1 MAPLKAL
8 LALAAAAVAVEARLM
23 SRAANFASGVSMV
36 NMAAEG
42 EQINLQI
49 GLKLQNIDKLEP
61 MLKDVSDPDS
71 PNYGKYLSAA
81 QVNDMFKPA
90 EQAVAAVQAWLAK
103 ENVKDVSYTDG
114 GRFVNFATDVGTAN
128 RILGANFA
136 YYDVQGTMKLRTQQY
151 SLPDTMA
158 EHIELVTP
166 TTYFGKMKSDP
177 AFAAPMPAGAMPP
190 MPPPL
195 TRRQGQNPPGATAN
209 CSKAFTPACFE
220 LAYNYGAYQ
229 ADPAA
234 GSRVGFAS
242 FLNQSARQ
250 DDLTAFLTRFQLPPQ
265 SFKSVLVNGG
275 QDHQDPKGQIGEA
288 NLDAQVMAAA
298 VKNLPIT
305 QFITGGKPPLIPNLR
320 TPTQAD
326 NQNEPFLDFY
336 QFMMTQENAA
346 IPQVLSVSYGD
357 DEQTVPIE
365 YATRV
370 CNLIGMMG
378 LRGVTILESS
388 GDTGVGAPCRA
399 NDGSNAPQFTPTFP
413 ATCPY
418 ITAVGGTQA
427 FGPEITWVASG
438 SGFSNYF
445 KQAWYQ
451 EAAVTSYLATNISPE
466 TKKYYE
472 PFANFT
478 GRGFPDIA
486 AHSASPP
493 FPIVNANRLVGTG
506 GTSASAPL
514 VAGLVGLLNDARI
527 RVGQPTMGFMNPWL
541 YKRGFRGLTDV
552 NTGVAQGC
560 GGVDLQ
566 SGKPL
571 QGAGVIPFATWN
583 GTQGWDPVTG
593 LGLPNFE
600 MMKTIALMK

>member
-1 MAPLKAL
+1 MALKAL
-8 LALAAAAVAVEARLM
+8 VALAAVLPVIDARLM
-23 SRAANFASGVSMV
+23 SRAANLAQGVRMM
-36 NMAAEG
+36 NMAADG
-42 EQINLQI
+42 QQISLQI
-49 GLKLQNIDKLEP
+49 GIKMQNIEKLEP
-61 MLKDVSDPDS
+61 MLRDVSDPDS
-71 PNYGKYLSAA
+71 PNYGKYLTAA

-90 EQAVAAVQAWLAK
+90 QASVAAIQTWLAK
-103 ENVKDVSYTDG
+103 ENVSDVSYTDG
-114 GRFVNFATDVGTAN
+114 GRFVNFATDVSTAN
-128 RILGANFA
+128 RMLGASFA
-136 YYDVQGTMKLRTQQY
+136 YYDVQGTMKLRTKEY
-151 SLPDTMA
+151 SVPDAMA
-158 EHIELVTP
+158 EHIELHKGGPGLHQRRAAANARTARP
-166 TTYFGKMKSDP
+166 QTGPGPGSTT
-177 AFAAPMPAGAMPP
+177 
-190 MPPPL
+190 
-195 TRRQGQNPPGATAN
+195 N
-209 CSKAFTPACFE
+209 CSKVFTPACFE

-242 FLNQSARQ
+242 FLNESARQ
-250 DDLTAFLTRFQLPPQ
+250 DDLTTFLNRFQLPAQ
-265 SFKSVLVNGG
+265 KFTSILVNGG
-275 QDHQDPKGQIGEA
+275 QDHQDPAGSIGEA
-288 NLDAQVMAAA
+288 NLDAQIIAAT
-298 VKNLPIT
+298 VKTLPIT
-305 QFITGGKPPLIPNLR
+305 QYITGGNGPLTPNLR
-320 TPTQAD
+320 TPTQAE

-336 QFMMTQENAA
+336 QFMMTQENAQ

-378 LRGVTILESS
+378 LRGVTVLESS

-399 NDGSNAPQFTPTFP
+399 NDGSNAPQFTPQFP

-427 FGPEITWVASG
+427 FGPETTWVASG

-451 EAAVTSYLATNISPE
+451 EGAVSQYLETGITSE
-466 TKKYYE
+466 TKAYYK
-472 PFANFT
+472 PFTNFS
-478 GRGFPDIA
+478 GRGFPDIS

-493 FPIVNANRLVGTG
+493 FAIVNANKLVGSG
-506 GTSASAPL
+506 GTSASSPL

-541 YKRGFRGLTDV
+541 YKRGFKGLTDV
-552 NTGVAQGC
+552 NTGIAQGC

-571 QGAGVIPFATWN
+571 QGAGVIPFASWN

-600 MMKTIALMK
+600 QMKAIAVMK

>member
-1 MAPLKAL
+1 MTFLKAL
-8 LALAAAAVAVEARLM
+8 VALAVVLPVIDARLM
-23 SRAANFASGVSMV
+23 SRAANIAQGVQMM
-36 NMAAEG
+36 NMAADDQ
-42 EQINLQI
+42 QISLQI
-49 GLKLQNIDKLEP
+49 GIKLQNIEKLEP
-61 MLKDVSDPDS
+61 MLRDVSDPDS
-71 PNYGKYLSAA
+71 PNYGKYLTAA
-81 QVNDMFKPA
+81 QVNDIFKPA
-90 EQAVAAVQAWLAK
+90 EASVAAIQTWLAK
-103 ENVKDVSYTDG
+103 ENVSDVSYTEG
-114 GRFVNFATDVGTAN
+114 GRFVNFATDVATAN
-128 RILGANFA
+128 RMLGASFA
-136 YYDVQGTMKLRTQQY
+136 YYDVQGTMKLRTKEY
-151 SLPDTMA
+151 SVPDPMTQ
-158 EHIELVTP
+158 HVELITP
-166 TTYFGKMKSDP
+166 TTYFGSTKADP
-177 AFAAPMPAGAMPP
+177 AFTNAELPP
-190 MPPPL
+190 MSAPL
-195 TRRQGQNPPGATAN
+195 VRRQAPGPGPGPAPN
-209 CSKAFTPACFE
+209 CSRVFTPACFE

-250 DDLTAFLTRFQLPPQ
+250 DDLTAFLNRFQLPAQ
-265 SFKSVLVNGG
+265 KFTSVLVNGG
-275 QDHQDPKGQIGEA
+275 QDHQDPAGAIGEA
-288 NLDAQVMAAA
+288 NLDAQVMAAT
-298 VKNLPIT
+298 VKTLPIT
-305 QFITGGKPPLIPNLR
+305 QYLTGGKAPLTPNLR
-320 TPTQAD
+320 SPTQAD
-326 NQNEPFLDFY
+326 NQNEPFLEFY
-336 QFMMTQENAA
+336 QFMMTQENAQ

-378 LRGVTILESS
+378 LRGVSVLESS

-399 NDGSNAPQFTPTFP
+399 NDASNAPQFTPQFP

-451 EAAVTSYLATNISPE
+451 EGAVNQYLQTGISPE
-466 TKKYYE
+466 TKAYYQ
-472 PFANFT
+472 PFANFS
-478 GRGFPDIA
+478 GRGFPDIS

-493 FPIVNANRLVGTG
+493 FPIVNANKLVGTG
-506 GTSASAPL
+506 GTSASSPL

-541 YKRGFRGLTDV
+541 YKRGFKGLTDV
-552 NTGVAQGC
+552 NTGVAKGC

-600 MMKTIALMK
+600 QMKTIALMK

>member
-1 MAPLKAL
+1 MSFLKAFV
-8 LALAAAAVAVEARLM
+8 ALAAISPVAEARLM
-23 SRAANFASGVSMV
+23 SRAANIAQGVQMM
-36 NMAAEG
+36 NMAAEDQ
-42 EQINLQI
+42 QIRLQVGI
-49 GLKLQNIDKLEP
+49 KMQNIDKLEP
-61 MLKDVSDPDS
+61 TLRDISDPDS
-71 PNYGKYLSAA
+71 PNYGKYLTAA

-90 EQAVAAVQAWLAK
+90 EASVAAVQTWLAK
-103 ENVKDVSYTDG
+103 ENVSDVSYTEG
-114 GRFVNFATDVGTAN
+114 ARFVNFATDVATAN
-128 RILGANFA
+128 RMLGASFA
-136 YYDVQGTMKLRTQQY
+136 YYDVQGTMKLRTKEY
-151 SLPDTMA
+151 SVPDAMA

-166 TTYFGKMKSDP
+166 TTYFGTTKSDP
-177 AFAAPMPAGAMPP
+177 AITNVVL
-190 MPPPL
+190 PL
-195 TRRQGQNPPGATAN
+195 TSAPLARRQAPGPGAATN
-209 CSKAFTPACFE
+209 CSRAFTPACFE

-250 DDLTAFLTRFQLPPQ
+250 EDLTTFLNRFQLPSQ
-265 SFKSVLVNGG
+265 NFTSVLINGG
-275 QDHQDPKGQIGEA
+275 QDHQDPNGAIGEA
-288 NLDAQVMAAA
+288 NLDAQVMAAT
-298 VKNLPIT
+298 VKSLPIT
-305 QFITGGKPPLIPNLR
+305 QYITGGSGLLVPNLNS
-320 TPTQAD
+320 PTQAD

-336 QFMMTQENAA
+336 QFMMTQENDK

-378 LRGVTILESS
+378 LRGVTVLESS

-399 NDGSNAPQFTPTFP
+399 NDGSDAVQFTPQFP
-413 ATCPY
+413 ASCPY

-427 FGPEITWVASG
+427 FGPERAWIASG

-451 EAAVTSYLATNISPE
+451 EGAVNQYLLSGISADTKAYYQPFTNFS
-466 TKKYYE
+466 
-472 PFANFT
+472 

-493 FPIVNANRLVGTG
+493 FAVFLANKLVGVG
-506 GTSASAPL
+506 GTSASSPL
-514 VAGLVGLLNDARI
+514 VAGVIALLNDARI
-527 RVGQPTMGFMNPWL
+527 RAGQPTMGFMNPWL
-541 YKRGFRGLTDV
+541 YKRGFKGLTDV
-552 NTGVAQGC
+552 TAGGAKGCTGIN
-560 GGVDLQ
+560 LQ
-566 SGKPL
+566 SGKPV

-593 LGLPNFE
+593 LGIPNFE
-600 MMKTIALMK
+600 EMKKIALAK

>member
-1 MAPLKAL
+1 MAL
-8 LALAAAAVAVEARLM
+8 LKTLLGLAAALPAIDAALM
-23 SRAANFASGVSMV
+23 SRAAALAPGVQMM
-36 NMAAEG
+36 NMAADDQ
-42 EQINLQI
+42 QINLQI

-61 MLKDVSDPDS
+61 MLRDVSDPDS
-71 PNYGKYLSAA
+71 PNYGKYLTAA
-81 QVNDMFKPA
+81 QVNDVFKPA
-90 EQAVAAVQAWLAK
+90 EAAVAAVQTWLAK
-103 ENVKDVSYTDG
+103 ENVSDVSYTDG
-114 GRFVNFATDVGTAN
+114 GRFVNFATNVASAN
-128 RILGANFA
+128 KMLGASFA
-136 YYDVQGTMKLRTQQY
+136 YYDVQGTMKLRTMEY
-151 SLPDTMA
+151 SLPDAMT

-177 AFAAPMPAGAMPP
+177 AFTNTALPPVPAP
-190 MPPPL
+190 L
-195 TRRQGQNPPGATAN
+195 SRRQGASPTAN
-209 CSKAFTPACFE
+209 CGKAFTPACFE

-250 DDLTAFLTRFQLPPQ
+250 PDLTAFLTRFQLPPQ
-265 SFKSVLVNGG
+265 QFKSVLVNGG
-275 QDHQDPKGQIGEA
+275 QDHQDPAGQIGEA

-298 VKNLPIT
+298 VKTLPIT
-305 QFITGGKPPLIPNLR
+305 QFITGGMPPLIPNLR

-336 QFMMTQENAA
+336 QFMMTQENNQ
-346 IPQVLSVSYGD
+346 IPQVLSISYGD

-378 LRGVTILESS
+378 LRGVSVLESS

-399 NDGSNAPQFTPTFP
+399 NDGSNALQFTPTFP

-427 FGPEITWVASG
+427 FAPETTWVGSG

-451 EAAVTSYLATNISPE
+451 EGAVNQYLQTGISPE
-466 TKKYYE
+466 TKAYYQ

-493 FPIVNANRLVGTG
+493 FAIVNADKLIGTG
-506 GTSASAPL
+506 GTSASTPL

-541 YKRGFRGLTDV
+541 YKRGFKGLTDV
-552 NTGVAQGC
+552 TTGVAQGC

-566 SGKPL
+566 SGRPL
-571 QGAGVIPFATWN
+571 QGAGVIPFASWN

-600 MMKTIALMK
+600 EMKKIALTK

>member
-1 MAPLKAL
+1 MAPLKAF
-8 LALAAAAVAVEARLM
+8 LALAAAVAVIDAALM
-23 SRAANFASGVSMV
+23 SRAAEFQSGVSMV
-36 NMAAEG
+36 NMAAED
-42 EQINLQI
+42 EQITLQI
-49 GLKLQNIDKLEP
+49 GLKLANIDKLEP

-81 QVNDMFKPA
+81 QINDMFKPA
-90 EQAVAAVQAWLAK
+90 EQSVAAVKAWLEK
-103 ENVKDVSYTDG
+103 EGVKDVAYTDG
-114 GRFVNFATDVGTAN
+114 GRFVNFATNVSAAN
-128 RILGANFA
+128 RLLGASFA
-136 YYDVQGTMKLRTQQY
+136 YYDVQGSMKLRTKEY
-151 SLPDTMA
+151 SVPNAMTQ
-158 EHIELVTP
+158 HIELVTP
-166 TTYFGKMKSDP
+166 TTYFGNMKSDP
-177 AFAAPMPAGAMPP
+177 AIHNMELPIEALPP
-190 MPPPL
+190 QL
-195 TRRQGQNPPGATAN
+195 SRRQGQDPGATAN
-209 CSKAFTPACFE
+209 CSKRFTPACYE
-220 LAYNYGAYQ
+220 LAYNYGGYQ

-250 DDLTAFLTRFQLPPQ
+250 DDLTAFLKRFQLPQ
-265 SFKSVLVNGG
+265 QQFKSVLVNGG
-275 QDHQDPKGQIGEA
+275 QDHQDPKGAIGEA
-288 NLDAQVMAAA
+288 NLDANVMAAV
-298 VKNLPIT
+298 VKTLPIT
-305 QFITGGKPPLIPNLR
+305 QFLTGGKPPLIPNLR
-320 TPTQAD
+320 TPTEAE
-326 NQNEPFLDFY
+326 NQNEPFVDFF
-336 QFMMTQENAA
+336 QFLMTQENQA
-346 IPQVLSVSYGD
+346 IPQVISISYGD

-370 CNLIGMMG
+370 CNMIGMMG
-378 LRGVTILESS
+378 LRGVTFLASS

-399 NDGSNAPQFTPTFP
+399 NDGSNKPQFTPTFP

-451 EAAVTSYLATNISPE
+451 EAAVKSYLTSGISTE
-466 TKKYYE
+466 TKAYYE
-472 PFANFT
+472 PFANFS

-493 FPIVNANRLVGTG
+493 FVIVNAGKAVGTG

-514 VAGLVGLLNDARI
+514 IAGVIALMNDARI

-552 NTGVAQGC
+552 DTGVAQGC

-566 SGKPL
+566 TGKAL
-571 QGAGVIPFATWN
+571 QGAAVIPFASWN

-600 MMKTIALMK
+600 QMKTIALTK

>member
-1 MAPLKAL
+1 MAL
-8 LALAAAAVAVEARLM
+8 LKTIIALVAATAAVEARLM
-23 SRAANFASGVSMV
+23 SRAATFSSGVSMV
-36 NMAAEG
+36 NMAADNQ
-42 EQINLQI
+42 QINLQI
-49 GLKLQNIDKLEP
+49 GLKMQNIEKLET

-81 QVNDMFKPA
+81 QVNEVFKPA
-90 EQAVAAVQAWLAK
+90 EASVAAVQAWLAK

-114 GRFVNFATDVGTAN
+114 GRFVNFATDVATAN
-128 RILGANFA
+128 RILGASFA
-136 YYDVQGTMKLRTQQY
+136 YYDVQGSMKLRTKEY
-151 SLPDTMA
+151 SVPDTMA
-158 EHIELVTP
+158 QHIELVTP
-166 TTYFGKMKSDP
+166 TTYFGNMKSDP
-177 AFAAPMPAGAMPP
+177 AFANPMPADAV
-190 MPPPL
+190 PPPL
-195 TRRQGQNPPGATAN
+195 ARRQGQNPGATAN
-209 CSKAFTPACFE
+209 CSRAFTPACFE

-250 DDLTAFLTRFQLPPQ
+250 PDLTAFLTRFQLPAQ
-265 SFKSVLVNGG
+265 NFKSVLVNGG
-275 QDHQDPKGQIGEA
+275 LDHQDPKGSIGEA
-288 NLDAQVMAAA
+288 NLDAQVMAAT
-298 VKNLPIT
+298 VKTLPIT
-305 QFITGGKPPLIPNLR
+305 QFITGGNGPLVPNLR
-320 TPTQAD
+320 SPNPAD

-336 QFMMTQENAA
+336 QFMMTQENKD

-399 NDGSNAPQFTPTFP
+399 NDGSNKPQFTPTFP

-427 FGPEITWVASG
+427 FGPEITWIASG

-451 EAAVTSYLATNISPE
+451 EAAVTSYLATGISSE

-472 PFANFT
+472 PFANFS
-478 GRGFPDIA
+478 GRGFPDIS

-493 FPIVNANRLVGTG
+493 FPIVAADRLVGTG

-527 RVGQPTMGFMNPWL
+527 RVNQPTMGFMNPWL

-552 NTGVAQGC
+552 NAGVAQGC

-566 SGKPL
+566 SGKPI
-571 QGAGVIPFATWN
+571 QGAGVIPFASWN

-600 MMKTIALMK
+600 QMKTIALMK

>member
-8 LALAAAAVAVEARLM
+8 LALAAAFTGIEARLM
-23 SRAANFASGVSMV
+23 SRAAALANGVQMT
-36 NMAAEG
+36 NMAADDQ
-42 EQINLQI
+42 QINLQI
-49 GLKLQNIDKLEP
+49 GIKLQNIDKLEP
-61 MLKDVSDPDS
+61 MLRDVSDPDS
-71 PNYGKYLSAA
+71 PNYGKYLTAA

-90 EQAVAAVQAWLAK
+90 EASVKAIQTWLAN
-103 ENVKDVSYTDG
+103 ENVTDVSYTDN
-114 GRFVNFATDVGTAN
+114 GRFVNFATNVGTAN
-128 RILGANFA
+128 KMLGATFA
-136 YYDVQGTMKLRTQQY
+136 YYDVQGTMKLRTTEY
-151 SLPDTMA
+151 SLPNAMT

-166 TTYFGKMKSDP
+166 TTYFGNMKSDP
-177 AFAAPMPAGAMPP
+177 AFTNAQLPQMPA
-190 MPPPL
+190 PL
-195 TRRQGQNPPGATAN
+195 SRRQGTGPSATAN
-209 CSKAFTPACFE
+209 CSKVFTPACFE

-250 DDLTAFLTRFQLPPQ
+250 DDLTAFLGRFQLPAQ
-265 SFKSVLVNGG
+265 KFTSVLVNGG
-275 QDHQDPKGQIGEA
+275 QDHQDPKGAIGEA

-298 VKNLPIT
+298 VKTLPIT
-305 QFITGGKPPLIPNLR
+305 QYLTGGKPPLVPNLR

-336 QFMMTQENAA
+336 QFMMTQENEK

-378 LRGVTILESS
+378 LRGVSVLESS

-399 NDGSNAPQFTPTFP
+399 NDGSNQPQFTPQFP

-427 FGPEITWVASG
+427 FGPETTWVASG

-451 EAAVTSYLATNISPE
+451 ETMVAQYLQTGIPADV
-466 TKKYYE
+466 KAYYQ

-493 FPIVNANRLVGTG
+493 FAIVNANKLVGTG

-514 VAGLVGLLNDARI
+514 MAGLVGLLNDARI
-527 RVGQPTMGFMNPWL
+527 RAGQPTMGFMNPWL
-541 YKRGFRGLTDV
+541 YKRGFKGLTDV
-552 NTGVAQGC
+552 TTGVAQGC
-560 GGVDLQ
+560 GGTDLQ

-571 QGAGVIPFATWN
+571 QGSGVIPFATWN

-600 MMKTIALMK
+600 EMKKIALTK

>member
-8 LALAAAAVAVEARLM
+8 LALAAAAATVEAAKLM
-23 SRAANFASGVSMV
+23 SRAATFASGVSMV
-36 NMAAEG
+36 NMAAEDQ
-42 EQINLQI
+42 QINLQI
-49 GLKLQNIDKLEP
+49 GLKLQNIEKLEP

-81 QVNDMFKPA
+81 QVNDIFKPA
-90 EQAVAAVQAWLAK
+90 QQSVAAVQTWLAN
-103 ENVKDVSYTDG
+103 EGVKDVSYTDG
-114 GRFVNFATDVGTAN
+114 GRFVNFATNVSTAN
-128 RILGANFA
+128 RMLGATFA
-136 YYDVQGTMKLRTQQY
+136 YYDVQGTMKLRTKEY
-151 SLPDTMA
+151 SLPNGMVD
-158 EHIELVTP
+158 HIELVTP
-166 TTYFGKMKSDP
+166 TTYMGNVKSDP
-177 AFAAPMPAGAMPP
+177 AFTDAALPPAAMA
-190 MPPPL
+190 PPPPIA
-195 TRRQGQNPPGATAN
+195 RRQGQNPGATAN

-250 DDLTAFLTRFQLPPQ
+250 DDLTAFLTRFQLPAQ
-265 SFKSVLVNGG
+265 SFKSVLINGG
-275 QDHQDPKGQIGEA
+275 QDHQDPKGAIGEA
-288 NLDAQVMAAA
+288 NLDAQVMSAT

-305 QFITGGKPPLIPNLR
+305 QFITGGKPPLVPNLR

-336 QFMMTQENAA
+336 QFMMTQENNA
-346 IPQVLSVSYGD
+346 IPQVISVSYGD

-378 LRGVTILESS
+378 LRGVSILESS

-399 NDGSNAPQFTPTFP
+399 NDGSNALQFTPTFP

-451 EAAVTSYLATNISPE
+451 EAAVTSYLATGISAE
-466 TKKYYE
+466 TKTYYT
-472 PFANFT
+472 PFTNFT
-478 GRGFPDIA
+478 GRGFPDIS

-600 MMKTIALMK
+600 QMKTIALMK